1 MQGDG
6 FSFVPLIQ
14 QYFKEG
20 TMTSALL
27 IIDVQQALCAGEY
40 ECSGIT
46 RVIDTIN
53 GLSARARAAG
63 IPVVLIQH
71 EEAGSPLAHEAE
83 GWQLAEGLNVST
95 KDWQVR
101 KTTPD
106 SFYQTNLQK
115 LLPVQDFECLIICG
129 LQTDYCVNAT
139 VRQALALGYD
149 VVLAADAHSTVD
161 NGNITAEDIIAE
173 HNKDLAH
180 LTGSVA
186 RIDVKPAAGITF

>member
-1 MQGDG
+1 M
-6 FSFVPLIQ
+6 S
-14 QYFKEG
+14 
-20 TMTSALL
+20 TALL

-40 ECSGIT
+40 KCFEIA

-53 GLSARARAAG
+53 GLSTRARQAG

-71 EEAGSPLAHEAE
+71 EEEGSPLAYNAD
-83 GWQLAEGLNVST
+83 GWQLAEGLETSP
-95 KDWQVR
+95 KDWHVR

-115 LLPVQDFECLIICG
+115 LLPVQDFERLVICG

-139 VRQALALGYD
+139 VRQALKLGYD

-161 NGNITAEDIIAE
+161 NGNLAAEDIIAE

-180 LTGSVA
+180 LTGSVT
-186 RIDVKPAAGITF
+186 RIDATPAAAITF